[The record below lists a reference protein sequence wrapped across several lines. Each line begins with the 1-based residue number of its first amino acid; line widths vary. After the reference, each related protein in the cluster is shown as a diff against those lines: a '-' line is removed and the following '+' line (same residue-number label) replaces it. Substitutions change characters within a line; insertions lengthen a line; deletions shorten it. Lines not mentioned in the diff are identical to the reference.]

1 VNARNES
8 VESVPRRERPPGLP
22 ARELA
27 HEHAHEHAH
36 MQEPAEKRPQP
47 LLERSIPTPGTRSVE
62 GRLLASLLGYLG
74 NPPLE
79 FVLWSGERIA
89 PAGATPIARV
99 RISSRATLL
108 GILADP
114 QVRFPDAYSEGRLEI
129 QGDLV
134 QLLESVYRAGLPGPQ
149 PSALQR
155 LVARFRRPHVNT
167 LSRARENIH
176 HHYDIGNDF
185 YSLWL
190 GETMAYTCAYYPT
203 PTASLDE
210 AQTAKMHHVC
220 RKIRLRSGEH
230 VVEAGCGWGGLALH
244 MARHYGVK
252 VRAFNISRE
261 QVAYAR
267 ARAAREGLTSQVE
280 FIEDDYRNISGRY
293 DAFVSVGMLE
303 HVGLAN
309 YPALGEV
316 IARSLGSNG
325 RGLIHSIGRNR
336 PAPLQPW
343 IVKRIFPGA
352 YPPSLAEMMQ
362 IFEPRDFSVLDVE
375 NLRLHYA
382 QTLRHWLEL
391 FESASGRVR
400 EMFDERFVRMWRMY
414 LAGSIA
420 GFTTGALQ
428 LFQVVFAPRDNND
441 VPMTRE
447 HLYSR

>member
-1 VNARNES
+1 MNARNES
-8 VESVPRRERPPGLP
+8 VESPARRERPPGLP

-27 HEHAHEHAH
+27 HEQAHV
-36 MQEPAEKRPQP
+36 QEPTERRPQP
-47 LLERSIPTPGTRSVE
+47 LAERSLPAPGTRSVE

-129 QGDLV
+129 EGDLV
-134 QLLESVYRAGLPGPQ
+134 QLLESVYRAGLGPQ

-210 AQTAKMHHVC
+210 AQIAKMHHVC
-220 RKIRLRSGEH
+220 RKVRLRAGES
-230 VVEAGCGWGGLALH
+230 VVEAGCGWGMLALH

-309 YPALGEV
+309 YPTLGEV
-316 IARSLGSNG
+316 IARSLGANG

-391 FESASGRVR
+391 FEAASGRVR

-428 LFQVVFAPRDNND
+428 LFQVVFAPRNNND